1 MDHRER
7 QENRGKS
14 ASQNGSAHVPP
25 QIRPTGHLLQ
35 RATAS
40 RRARLPAQRAMQT
53 RNMTAG
59 CKGTQPTTARTKQTG
74 FRVLSFKSQTISP
87 EETSATSTRAY
98 ASAAAVF
105 TATTPDPLVH
115 VLQGT
120 LPVVGCKLRQ
130 RMRCPGN
137 LFTTQPFLEY

>member
-1 MDHRER
+1 MF
-7 QENRGKS
+7 
-14 ASQNGSAHVPP
+14 PP

-40 RRARLPAQRAMQT
+40 LRARFPAQRAMQT
-53 RNMTAG
+53 RNTTAG
-59 CKGTQPTTARTKQTG
+59 WKRTQPTTAGTKQTD
-74 FRVLSFKSQTISP
+74 FRVLSFKSQTTSP

-105 TATTPDPLVH
+105 TATAPDPLVH

>member
-1 MDHRER
+1 MDHREI